1 MMTNPESTASNP
13 AIERSIRL
21 TRPAVVVLCGPAACG
36 KSTFA
41 TRHFRLTQIVSSDRA
56 RALVCDDERD
66 QRFSAEAFALV
77 NFIVEQRLRINRLS
91 VVDSTALT
99 PEARKSL
106 LDLARRHGVP
116 CVVFLFDVPLETCIE
131 RDRGRERSV
140 GQAVIER
147 QYRLFAQ
154 HCSSIERE
162 GFDQVIKLHDDDL
175 DKLRIDVLFRPVPK
189 PSGLGERGAPRRAV
203 FQAHNDRSQRVRHG
217 FASPAPP
224 QSAPRPSP
232 QTPQSA
238 GSSAPMRLDVP
249 PASESQLSP
258 ADAPAPKPEPPQDSQ
273 GASPKAS

>member
-1 MMTNPESTASNP
+1 MMTNPQSTASNP
-13 AIERSIRL
+13 TIERTVRL
-21 TRPAVVVLCGPAACG
+21 TRPSVVVLYGPAACG

-41 TRHFRLTQIVSSDRA
+41 ARYFRLTQIVSSDRA

-77 NFIVEQRLRINRLS
+77 NFIVDQRLRINRLS

-99 PEARKSL
+99 PEVRKSL
-106 LDLARRHGVP
+106 LDLARRHGAP

-154 HCSSIERE
+154 HCSNMERE
-162 GFDQVIKLHDDDL
+162 GFDQVIKLDDDDL

-189 PSGLGERGAPRRAV
+189 PSGPGERGGPRRAA
-203 FQAHNDRSQRVRHG
+203 FQARNERREGVRRG
-217 FASPAPP
+217 PAPAAPP

-238 GSSAPMRLDVP
+238 GSSAPLRPDVP
-249 PASESQLSP
+249 PASETQLSP
-258 ADAPAPKPEPPQDSQ
+258 ADAPAPNPELPQDSH